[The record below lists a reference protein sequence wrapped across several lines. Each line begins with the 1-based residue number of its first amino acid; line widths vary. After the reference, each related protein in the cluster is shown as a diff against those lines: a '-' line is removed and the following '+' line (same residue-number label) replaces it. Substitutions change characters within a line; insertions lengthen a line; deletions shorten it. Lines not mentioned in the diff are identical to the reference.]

1 MIFNTKRI
9 YNSFWRN
16 FPPGAKQMPSK
27 VLFVGKK
34 KRRPRPFGHCAP
46 KLETFRF
53 WEEYDYEY
61 EIFSMVSSA
70 RAWAG
75 VIWAGKRGSRRHST
89 TRFSECHSGEN
100 KLSNVRSFIILQSG
114 EALTSFNNDNSANL
128 SGEKKYNEEFPGVY
142 FLTIGEKNLN
152 EISYS

>member
-1 MIFNTKRI
+1 MNKLKTKFN
-9 YNSFWRN
+9 NLFLRN
-16 FPPGAKQMPSK
+16 DFQYKKNLQLLLKKFPPGAKQMPSK

-89 TRFSECHSGEN
+89 TSFSES
-100 KLSNVRSFIILQSG
+100 VIVAR
-114 EALTSFNNDNSANL
+114 TSYQML
-128 SGEKKYNEEFPGVY
+128 EV
-142 FLTIGEKNLN
+142 L
-152 EISYS
+152 